1 MLNTQQPQKPTFR
14 PDGQLEVHSIFP
26 TIQGEGPFVGQ
37 RAIFIRLAGCNL
49 QCPGCDTEY
58 THPSDFLQLWP
69 VKHIIE
75 AAQGELLRNMF
86 VDSLAGHLVVITGGE
101 PFRQNLFPLV
111 DALLNEGAIVQ
122 IETNGTLYQEL
133 PYDYITVV
141 CSPKTGS
148 INTHLLPHIDALK
161 YVASAAD
168 IAQDDGLPIQAL
180 GHSAMPR
187 LARPTDEFDGFI
199 YLQPMDSKDPAEN
212 QKNLD
217 AVVRSVLRF
226 GYVLGLQIHKSIGV
240 E

>member
-1 MLNTQQPQKPTFR
+1 MNAQQPQKATYR
-14 PDGQLEVHSIFP
+14 PDGMLEVHSIFL

-37 RAIFIRLAGCNL
+37 RAVFIRLAGCNL

-58 THPSDFLQLWP
+58 TSELGTKLIPHEH
-69 VKHIIE
+69 VIE
-75 AAQGELLRNMF
+75 IVNETLLEHGLDPFN
-86 VDSLAGHLVVITGGE
+86 HLVVITGGE

-111 DALLNEGAIVQ
+111 DALLVEGFGVQ

-133 PYDYITVV
+133 PYDHITVV

-148 INTHLLPHIDALK
+148 INTHLLPRIAALK

-168 IAQDDGLPIQAL
+168 IDPDDGLPLQAL

-187 LARPTDEFDGFI
+187 LARPTDEFDGFVYI
-199 YLQPMDSKDPAEN
+199 QPMDSKDEVEN
-212 QKNLD
+212 QKNLE
-217 AVVRSVLRF
+217 AVLRSVMSF
-226 GYVLGLQIHKSIGV
+226 GYVLCLQIHKQIGV